1 RLCHAEVT
9 AAGIQLDVDI
19 SGPGSIVPE
28 VVYIYWKSRSACLY
42 GRVAARFRY
51 RILTATLPTARVA
64 EIVAGYVDFSID
76 LVDGRSFNR
85 ARIAS
90 ADHAIS
96 NLSGRMEFYTTKH
109 GNLSGRIAQE
119 PSDTTGESAAVFPAS
134 PS

>member
-1 RLCHAEVT
+1 
-9 AAGIQLDVDI
+9 DI
-19 SGPGSIVPE
+19 SGLGSFVPE
-28 VVYIYWKSRSACLY
+28 VAYISWESRSGCFY
-42 GRVAARFRY
+42 GRVATSFRDGTV
-51 RILTATLPTARVA
+51 TATLPTARYA

-90 ADHAIS
+90 ADHTIS
-96 NLSGRMEFYTTKH
+96 NLSGGMELYTTKH

-134 PS
+134 T